1 MSYKLRIP
9 SNFYFSKFRH
19 IYNRNFR
26 KKYIHGTCIDDY
38 DDKFIQ
44 NKTFPACIDCKHFI
58 RYNLTTSDS
67 NTEIIYDDND
77 DELGKCQLFGHK
89 NIITGKITYKYAT
102 TCRITNSICGPR
114 GIYFSEKIKTK

>member
-58 RYNLTTSDS
+58 RNNFIS
-67 NTEIIYDDND
+67 NISNNKIIYDDD
-77 DELGKCQLFGHK
+77 LGKCRLFGHK
-89 NIITGKITYKYAT
+89 NIITGEITYKYAT
-102 TCRITNSICGPR
+102 TCRISYNKCGPQ
-114 GIYFSEKIKTK
+114 GIYFSEKIKK